1 MKLTLNNKEIE
12 ITYNGDERKTSYVTP
27 ADILGNYQKQ
37 LIDALNTRM
46 HHCTKQVLD
55 NIANITYIDD
65 YIICYGEGQHYS
77 NPAMQAMK
85 RGVEM
90 LRDGRYLTF
99 LQDCMCVIQAT
110 KALYSIDSKFPEL
123 MNILVDA
130 TVQAAF
136 SNK

>member
-1 MKLTLNNKEIE
+1 MKLTINNTEIE

-27 ADILGNYQKQ
+27 ADILGNFQKQ

-46 HHCTKQVLD
+46 YHCTKQVLD

-65 YIICYGEGQHYS
+65 YIICYGERQHYS
-77 NPAMQAMK
+77 DPAMQAMK
-85 RGVEM
+85 RGIEM

-99 LQDCMCVIQAT
+99 LHDGMCITQAI

-130 TVQAAF
+130 VVMVKF
-136 SNK
+136 